1 MQPVL
6 VVLAASVGAVATAS
20 LGVLPFV
27 TSERVPR
34 RWLGWSNAAAGGAM
48 LGAAYLIAKAG
59 IIGTP
64 LQLGGGALLG
74 IVFVW
79 WSHRASRTE
88 DLELDRT
95 DDRTPSYG
103 HDVLLVSS
111 LHSAAEGVAIGA
123 TMAVDLRLGLWV
135 AVAMALHNVPE
146 STLLSAVFRAR
157 GDSVARALL
166 LSLVGNAP
174 QVPMAVSAFAL
185 LQAAPDALPWSLGFA
200 AGALIYL
207 VTVDL
212 LPESYRQ
219 AGATSIALVVLL
231 AMGVVMALQ
240 GLVGRVEVP

>member
-6 VVLAASVGAVATAS
+6 VVLLASVGAVATAS
-20 LGVLPFV
+20 LGVLPFIGAD
-27 TSERVPR
+27 RVPR

-48 LGAAYLIAKAG
+48 LGAAYLIAQAG
-59 IIGTP
+59 ISGAAP
-64 LQLGGGALLG
+64 ALGGGALVG
-74 IVFVW
+74 IAFVW
-79 WSHRASRTE
+79 WTHRVSGTE
-88 DLELDRT
+88 ELELDRT
-95 DDRTPSYG
+95 DDRSPGYG
-103 HDVLLVSS
+103 HDVLLVSA

-135 AVAMALHNVPE
+135 AVAMALHNIPE

-157 GDSVARALL
+157 GDSAARTLL

-174 QVPMAVSAFAL
+174 QIPMAISAFAVIE
-185 LQAAPDALPWSLGFA
+185 AAPVALPWALGFA

-231 AMGVVMALQ
+231 AMGVVAALQ
-240 GLVGRVEVP
+240 GLVR